1 MTWLESVPDNTTT
14 ENFYR
19 MKIVNFDREVDQL
32 LNTDDWNNIELLAK
46 ILKGFDYTPK
56 YTQRL
61 IRKITYLYFD
71 EFLPNLDYHRF
82 GCTLMN
88 KNTFTLIF
96 NRLNEYLDIPYMIV
110 EIVADTITLNAYI
123 YNDEAEQMILL
134 QIELDELARFLFYG
148 LKAKFE
154 IGELRA

>member
-1 MTWLESVPDNTTT
+1 
-14 ENFYR
+14 

-32 LNTDDWNNIELLAK
+32 LSTDDWNNIELLAK
-46 ILKGFDYTPK
+46 ILKGFNYTPK
-56 YTQRL
+56 YTQQL

-82 GCTLMN
+82 GCTLIN

-96 NRLNEYLDIPYMIV
+96 DRLNEYLDIPYMIV
-110 EIVADTITLNAYI
+110 EISADGIQLNAYLQQGQ
-123 YNDEAEQMILL
+123 AEQMALV

>member
-1 MTWLESVPDNTTT
+1 
-14 ENFYR
+14 

-32 LNTDDWNNIELLAK
+32 LSTNDWNNIELLAK
-46 ILKGFDYTPK
+46 ILKGFNYTPK
-56 YTQRL
+56 YTQQL

-71 EFLPNLDYHRF
+71 EFLPNLEYHRF
-82 GCTLMN
+82 GSTLIN

-110 EIVADTITLNAYI
+110 EISSDSIHINAYLQQD
-123 YNDEAEQMILL
+123 DEANQTKAV

-148 LKAKFE
+148 LKTKFE

>member
-1 MTWLESVPDNTTT
+1 
-14 ENFYR
+14 

-32 LNTDDWNNIELLAK
+32 LNTNDWNNIGLLAN

-56 YTQRL
+56 YTRQL
-61 IRKITYLYFD
+61 ISKITYLYFD

-82 GCTLMN
+82 GCTLIN
-88 KNTFTLIF
+88 KNTFTLIY

-110 EIVADTITLNAYI
+110 DISAETIMLNTYVQ
-123 YNDEAEQMILL
+123 NEEAENTKVI

-148 LKAKFE
+148 LKARFE